1 MSINRNPRVP
11 TQENL
16 EYFYQQVLLP
26 KYSDDKTDS
35 IDIGDGQTFDIP
47 ELTYETKVLKPDS
60 TFERGDLKWKPRQM
74 FLNQNK
80 AEAFR
85 EWGDK
90 FKPSNV
96 EQRREAVK
104 SIPSLEFSMQ
114 EVKLIKPI
122 Y

>member
-1 MSINRNPRVP
+1 MSIKRNPRVP

-26 KYSDDKTDS
+26 KYSDDKTDA
-35 IDIGDGQTFDIP
+35 IDIGQGKSYDVP
-47 ELTYETKVLKPDS
+47 ELSYETKTLKPDS
-60 TFERGDLKWKPRQM
+60 TFERGKLRWKPREM
-74 FLNQNK
+74 FLEQNK

-85 EWGDK
+85 DYGDK

-104 SIPSLEFSMQ
+104 KIPSLEFSLQ
-114 EVKLIKPI
+114 EVKLLKPM